1 MANNNRT
8 TTAIDVFA
16 WHEIISACQE
26 RQISHESLVKAFGL
40 VRTSPVTQ
48 LGRSRPAADAT
59 REVTQGWLLDGV
71 DVSVGHR
78 RCSCDPSSQKDA
90 GRTPASQLRT
100 KYHTSLRSH
109 SRRFCSTLQLFP
121 GSLRPSTRS
130 RISGGV
136 VSERKIFRHSNATF
150 GSTAFF
156 LRQDATQSLEPCRYS
171 LSEKDTSPA
180 DGS

>member
-1 MANNNRT
+1 MLSRCRRCSGSSSQRT
-8 TTAIDVFA
+8 RIPSAVCCTPTTF
-16 WHEIISACQE
+16 
-26 RQISHESLVKAFGL
+26 RSLA
-40 VRTSPVTQ
+40 
-48 LGRSRPAADAT
+48 RSRQAADAS
-59 REVTQGWLLDGV
+59 REVVERWLLDGL

-121 GSLRPSTRS
+121 GPLRPATRS

-136 VSERKIFRHSNATF
+136 VSERKIFWHGNATF

-156 LRQDATQSLEPCRYS
+156 LRQDAPPGLESCRYS
-171 LSEKDTSPA
+171 LSEKDPLLA
-180 DGS
+180 DDS